1 MFFASLPVCLPAR
14 RAGDVRP
21 AALLPMAAQTGDQS
35 CRLGWAGRVGGGEGD
50 PAGVWLRS
58 NPGDYYRWDTHTY
71 THTSAGICC
80 WRQS

>member
-1 MFFASLPVCLPAR
+1 
-14 RAGDVRP
+14 
-21 AALLPMAAQTGDQS
+21 MAAKTGGSELQAGP
-35 CRLGWAGRVGGGEGD
+35 RQGWAGPAGGERGGCGGGGGGGGD

-58 NPGDYYRWDTHTY
+58 NPGDYYRWGTHKY